1 MDDEVTAEAYDRQA
15 AAFLAQGRQ
24 AEATGALCAAMALR
38 DGSALAF
45 YNLGTAYLQAN
56 RLAEAEAWYRRA
68 LAADADLV
76 AANQN
81 LAVVLERLGR
91 LDEAAPFRARA
102 LARHWLQVEEAGPE
116 APRVLILAASGLGNV
131 PLDALLPRGRTT
143 RLVWFLEYA
152 PDAGESL
159 PPYDLVFN
167 AIGDADLAGPATTTL
182 AAFLARNTRPLLNRP
197 ARVALTRRHAMPEL
211 LGDIPDLVVPPV
223 LRWRAGP
230 EGAAA
235 LAAVLAARQ
244 DMPPPWLLRPIGSHG
259 GIGLVRCD
267 DAAALAALALRSG
280 EDYYLTAFHDYRG
293 PDGFFRKYRLIFVD
307 GVPYPYH
314 LAISPQWLVHYGSA
328 GMRGEAWK
336 RAEEE
341 RFLADPGA
349 VLGKRAMTAITQVA
363 RRLDLEFAGID
374 CALLPD
380 GRVLLFEANAT
391 MNVHLNDPPDL
402 FAYKH
407 RFVPRIF
414 AAFTAM
420 LERRLIPAN
429 H

>member
-1 MDDEVTAEAYDRQA
+1 MDDGMTAEDYDRLAARFQA
-15 AAFLAQGRQ
+15 EGRQ

-56 RLAEAEAWYRRA
+56 RLDEAEAWYRRA
-68 LAADADLV
+68 LAVDADLV

-81 LAVVLERLGR
+81 LAVALERLGR

-102 LARHWLQVEEAGPE
+102 LARQWLQVEEAGPG

-131 PLDALLPRGRTT
+131 PLDALLPRGRVT

-167 AIGDADLAGPATTTL
+167 AIGDADLAGPAAATL
-182 AAFLARNTRPLLNRP
+182 AAFLARCERPLLNRP
-197 ARVALTRRHAMPEL
+197 ERVARTRRHAMPDL
-211 LGDIPDLVVPPV
+211 LGGIPDLVVPPV
-223 LRWRAGP
+223 LRWRADAG
-230 EGAAA
+230 GAAA
-235 LAAVLAARQ
+235 LAAAVAARA
-244 DMPPPWLLRPIGSHG
+244 DLPPPWLVRPIGSHG
-259 GIGLVRCD
+259 GIGLRRCD
-267 DAAALAALALRSG
+267 DAAALAALALRAG
-280 EDYYLTAFHDYRG
+280 EDYYLTAFHDYRS
-293 PDGFFRKYRLIFVD
+293 PDGCYRKYRLIFVD
-307 GVPYPYH
+307 GAAYPYH
-314 LAISPQWLVHYGSA
+314 LAISPHWLVHYGSA
-328 GMRGEAWK
+328 GMREAAWK

-341 RFLADPGA
+341 RFLADPAAQLGA
-349 VLGKRAMTAITQVA
+349 RAMTAIGAVA
-363 RRLDLEFAGID
+363 QRLGLDFAGID

-402 FAYKH
+402 FPYKQ
-407 RFVPRIF
+407 RYVPRIF
-414 AAFTAM
+414 AAFAAM
-420 LERRLIPAN
+420 LERTLTR
-429 H
+429 